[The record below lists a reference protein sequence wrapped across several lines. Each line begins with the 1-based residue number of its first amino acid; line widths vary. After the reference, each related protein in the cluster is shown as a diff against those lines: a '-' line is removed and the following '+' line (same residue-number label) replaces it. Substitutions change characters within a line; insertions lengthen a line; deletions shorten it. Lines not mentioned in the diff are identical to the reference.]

1 MMWSKTLQEISLYSD
16 NQVMSVKYVWVVLY
30 SVFFSCF
37 IMSCSNKVEDIEELL
52 AADLQSNIERGKN
65 IRIVYSDSAVVK
77 LVIHAPV
84 MERCSEYSNSRDV
97 FPKGILLEFLDEKKV
112 VKSWIKAE
120 TAIREEK
127 NHKITARGNV
137 TCYDDENKKIETSEL
152 IFDEIERIVYTDKL
166 VRITNPVKG
175 DTTYGFGFKANQ
187 EFTRFE
193 IKKKVQG
200 KINVADFVKAID

>member
-1 MMWSKTLQEISLYSD
+1 MKSKILQEISPYTD
-16 NQVMSVKYVWVVLY
+16 NQAMDIKKKLFVFLSFITLALMS
-30 SVFFSCF
+30 
-37 IMSCSNKVEDIEELL
+37 SCSNKVEDIEELL

-65 IRIVYSDSAVVK
+65 IRIVYSDSALVK

-84 MERCSEYSNSRDV
+84 MERYSEYSNSKDV
-97 FPKGILLEFLDEKKV
+97 FPKGILLEFLDEKKL

-175 DTTYGFGFKANQ
+175 DTTYGFGFRANQ

>member
-1 MMWSKTLQEISLYSD
+1 MRM
-16 NQVMSVKYVWVVLY
+16 KYAVTGFAVVFLTI
-30 SVFFSCF
+30 FL
-37 IMSCSNKVEDIEELL
+37 ISCSNKVEDIEELL
-52 AADLQSNIERGKN
+52 AADIQSNIERGKN
-65 IRIVYSDSAVVK
+65 VRIVYSDSAIVK

-84 MERCSEYSNSRDV
+84 MERYTEYANSKDV
-97 FPKGILLEFLDEKKV
+97 FPKGVLLEFLDDKRV

-120 TAIREEK
+120 TAMREEK

-175 DTTYGFGFKANQ
+175 DTTYGFGFRANQ

-200 KINVADFVKAID
+200 KINTADFVKVLD

>member
-1 MMWSKTLQEISLYSD
+1 MDIKKKLFVFLSFITLAL
-16 NQVMSVKYVWVVLY
+16 MS
-30 SVFFSCF
+30 
-37 IMSCSNKVEDIEELL
+37 SCSNKVEDIEELL

-65 IRIVYSDSAVVK
+65 IRIVYSDSALVK

-84 MERCSEYSNSRDV
+84 MERYSEYSNSKDV
-97 FPKGILLEFLDEKKV
+97 FPKGILLEFLDEKKL

-175 DTTYGFGFKANQ
+175 DTTYGFGFRANQ